1 MLKKSGLLVAV
12 VVGVVGVVLAL
23 TSANTR
29 TIEAEKRLADLERR
43 VAASAEQAQQPG
55 PANPFPIFP
64 DYPKHLVDD
73 EVDLWH
79 KRLSLKTKDEP
90 RRRR

>member
-12 VVGVVGVVLAL
+12 VVGVVSVVLAL

-29 TIEAEKRLADLERR
+29 TLEAEKRLADLERR
-43 VAASAEQAQQPG
+43 VEASVEQAQQPG
-55 PANPFPIFP
+55 PVDPFPIFP
-64 DYPKHLVDD
+64 AYPNRLVED

-79 KRLSLKTKDEP
+79 KRLSLKTEDEP
-90 RRRR
+90 RRRQ

>member
-12 VVGVVGVVLAL
+12 VVGVVSVVLAL
-23 TSANTR
+23 ASANTR
-29 TIEAEKRLADLERR
+29 TLEAEKRLADLERR
-43 VAASAEQAQQPG
+43 VKASAEQTRQPG
-55 PANPFPIFP
+55 PDNPFPIFP
-64 DYPKHLVDD
+64 AYPKHQIDD

-79 KRLSLKTKDEP
+79 KRLTYKTQDEP